1 RQRWA
6 AVMAAAYA
14 QLQREPSTLI
24 SPYGAT
30 DPAEFFAVD
39 SELFFEQ
46 PQALAAEAP
55 AVYRELAGLYRVHP
69 LAW

>member
-1 RQRWA
+1 
-6 AVMAAAYA
+6 MGAAYA
-14 QLQREPSTLI
+14 KLQHQPSALI
-24 SPYGAT
+24 SAYGAT
-30 DPAEFFAVD
+30 DPAEFFAVV

-55 AVYRELAGLYRVHP
+55 AVYRELVRLYQVQP